1 MELDEGERSITYV
14 SGGISSVSHIRALKS
29 LGARGV
35 VLGRVL
41 YEQLVSP
48 RSLIEAARS

>member
-1 MELDEGERSITYV
+1 
-14 SGGISSVSHIRALKS
+14 
-29 LGARGV
+29 LGVRGV